1 MRISDWSS
9 DVCSSDLDVAVA
21 HQGAQR
27 IPHPKVAGMAGTDR
41 RVRALDLELL
51 FAGEACPMTNP
62 DFIAVDWGPTKRRVY
77 RIDAAGT
84 VLQRQTDDKGVLS
97 IAKDGFR
104 SEENTYELQALMS
117 ISYAAFFLKKIKP

>member
-41 RVRALDLELL
+41 RVRALDLEFL
-51 FAGEACPMTNP
+51 FAGEACPMKSP
-62 DFIAVDWGPTKRRVY
+62 DFIAGHWGTTNRRVY
-77 RIDAAGT
+77 RIDTAGT
-84 VLQRQTDDKGVLS
+84 VLQPQSDDKR
-97 IAKDGFR
+97 KH
-104 SEENTYELQALMS
+104 
-117 ISYAAFFLKKIKP
+117 KPLNPSH

>member
-41 RVRALDLELL
+41 RVRALDLEFL
-51 FAGEACPMTNP
+51 FAGEACPMKSP
-62 DFIAVDWGPTKRRVY
+62 DFIAVDLGPTNRSVY
-77 RIDAAGT
+77 PIDPAGS
-84 VLQRQTDDKGVLS
+84 VLQRQSHDNGVLS
-97 IAKDGFR
+97 IAHDGFAAAVP
-104 SEENTYELQALMS
+104 ENR
-117 ISYAAFFLKKIKP
+117 AAFGGLSINR

>member
-41 RVRALDLELL
+41 RVRALDLEFL
-51 FAGEACPMTNP
+51 FAGEACPMKSP
-62 DFIAVDWGPTKRRVY
+62 GFIAVDWGTTNRRVY
-77 RIDAAGT
+77 PIHEAGT
-84 VLQRQTDDKGVLS
+84 VLQRQTADTGVRSIGKGGFSADIREIPADFGQLS
-97 IAKDGFR
+97 
-104 SEENTYELQALMS
+104 NTGRTAGR
-117 ISYAAFFLKKIKP
+117 KKV